1 MQKNR
6 QPRRTDGVHAGGRPP
21 LYKQKQMTEAAFFT
35 DLLDRYKYSTQTE
48 LAEYYR
54 VSRQTICK
62 YLKQAKEMSKIH

>member
-35 DLLDRYKYSTQTE
+35 DLLDSTQTE

-54 VSRQTICK
+54 VSRQTICR
-62 YLKQAKEMSKIH
+62 YLKQAKEVSKIH